1 MRAKL
6 RAAWRELAEMDRAD
20 LALRLLLVALLF
32 QPVGN
37 RWLRPPA
44 MALAAIGLLAPSALA
59 SAWLWAALTALATAR
74 LALAWPVS
82 DNHAFLLAYWC
93 LAALLATLARQRD
106 AVLAW
111 NGRALIAGAFFF
123 ATLWKAVLSPDFLD
137 GRFFAVTLVDD
148 PRFESFAQ
156 LAAGL
161 DEDALYELRDLVRE
175 HTDGVFVPWDEM
187 PVPPPRLA
195 TIARAMAIATVAI
208 EGAIALAF
216 LLPLGWRIA
225 RLRDALLLLFC
236 ATTYA
241 LAPVA
246 GFGWLLLSMG
256 VAQLEPARRS
266 TRALYVVAFLVVLLE
281 TRWPLLSGL
290 VDRVR

>member
-1 MRAKL
+1 MRATL

-74 LALAWPVS
+74 LVLVWPAS

-123 ATLWKAVLSPDFLD
+123 ATLWKAALAPDFLD

-156 LAAGL
+156 LATGL
-161 DEDALYELRDLVRE
+161 DEYALYELRDLVRE
-175 HTDGVFVPWDEM
+175 HADGVFVPWTNASA
-187 PVPPPRLA
+187 PPRLA
-195 TIARAMAIATVAI
+195 TIARAMAFATVAI

-216 LLPLGWRIA
+216 LLPLDWGIA
-225 RLRDALLLLFC
+225 RIRDALLLLFC

-246 GFGWLLLSMG
+246 GFGWMLLSMG
-256 VAQLEPARRS
+256 IAQLEPARHR
-266 TRALYVVAFLVVLLE
+266 TRAFYLVAFLLVLVE
-281 TRWPLLSGL
+281 ARWPLFSEL
-290 VDRVR
+290 VDFMR